1 MNFAIG
7 RKFGQSTSRSTTV
20 TYVILTKKLQFTK
33 YFNQHGDLK
42 FLLIPLKQRSFLDL
56 NFGKLMS
63 QKKNKDKSVG
73 RKRALKEVL

>member
-7 RKFGQSTSRSTTV
+7 QKFGQSTSRSTTV

-42 FLLIPLKQRSFLDL
+42 FLLIPLKQLIFLDL
-56 NFGKLMS
+56 NFEKLIS
-63 QKKNKDKSVG
+63 QKKKIKMLDV
-73 RKRALKEVL
+73 KEL

>member
-42 FLLIPLKQRSFLDL
+42 FFLIPLKQLIFLDL
-56 NFGKLMS
+56 NFEKFIS
-63 QKKNKDKSVG
+63 QKKDKNVG